1 MKRDGTFPLHREG
14 IGPGSPREQNEVPT
28 ISKKFRYYIRPIPLI
43 KSRKDLSAFTY
54 LMNFGKT
61 IDIATYAWYI
71 EGAERKILVDTGAT
85 VDLFRARFGPEEYV
99 EAVQPIEE
107 GLRRF
112 GLTPEDIDIVI
123 LTHLHWDH
131 VGLGFK
137 FRKAKFV
144 VQKAELDYANNPHPM
159 ISHIYIKDTFEGLD
173 YELVEGDLEII
184 EGVKV
189 LLTPGHAPGAQSVA
203 VNTEGGLVIIP
214 GICSVVDNFN
224 VPTALREQGHEVIT
238 PGIHLDAPQ
247 VYDSAL
253 KVKIMADIILPL
265 HDISFMHK
273 DRIP

>member
-1 MKRDGTFPLHREG
+1 MKKDGAFAIDGRKNE
-14 IGPGSPREQNEVPT
+14 PGSLRDQKKASM
-28 ISKKFRYYIRPIPLI
+28 ISKKSGHHICPIPLI

-99 EAVQPIEE
+99 ETVQPIEE

-159 ISHIYIKDTFEGLD
+159 ISHIYVKDTFKDLD
-173 YELVEGDLEII
+173 FELVEGDLEII

-189 LLTPGHAPGAQSVA
+189 LFTPGHAPGGQSVA

-214 GICSVVDNFN
+214 GSCSVVDNFN

>member
-1 MKRDGTFPLHREG
+1 MKRDFTFLPNREG
-14 IGPGSPREQNEVPT
+14 KGPNGPQEQNKVPT
-28 ISKKFRYYIRPIPLI
+28 ISKNSRYCVRPIPLI

-71 EGAERKILVDTGAT
+71 EGAERKILVDTGTT
-85 VDLFRARFGPEEYV
+85 VDLFRARFGPEEYL
-99 EAVQPIEE
+99 EAVQPIEK
-107 GLRRF
+107 GLGRF

-137 FRKAKFV
+137 FGKAKFI
-144 VQKAELDYANNPHPM
+144 VQKAELDYAYDPHPM
-159 ISHIYIKDTFEGLD
+159 ISHIYIKDTFKKLD
-173 YELVEGDLEII
+173 FELVEGDLEII

-189 LLTPGHAPGAQSVA
+189 LLTPGHAPGGQSVA
-203 VNTEGGLVIIP
+203 VNTEGGIVIIP

-224 VPTALREQGHEVIT
+224 VPTAVREQGHEVIT
-238 PGIHLDAPQ
+238 PGIHLNAPQ

-253 KVKIMADIILPL
+253 RVKRMGDIILPL
-265 HDISFMHK
+265 HDISFLHK